1 MRKGDKVSAKQE
13 IGEVFTNN
21 AGETMLG
28 FGVFKE
34 YNPEN
39 PASWIFEM

>member
-1 MRKGDKVSAKQE
+1 GDKVSAKQE

-28 FGVFKE
+28 FGVFKDSQ
-34 YNPEN
+34 PEN
-39 PASWIFEM
+39 PASWLYKM